1 MAKVIGSVDERG
13 RPVVRIEGRQESVL
27 VIIDTGF
34 NGDLLTTRDAAT
46 LLGVD
51 PNFDETEVAL
61 ADGRTAVVY
70 ETRATIT
77 WLDRERRVRV
87 LVSDEWTTV
96 GDAPVGLLGTDLLL
110 PHLLRIDFANRMVE
124 IEAQD

>member
-27 VIIDTGF
+27 AIVDTGF
-34 NGDLLTTRDAAT
+34 NGDLMVTRDAAT
-46 LLGVD
+46 LLGAD
-51 PNFDETEVAL
+51 PLRRETEVEL
-61 ADGRTAVVY
+61 GDGRTVRVY
-70 ETRATIT
+70 ETRATIM

-87 LVSDEWTTV
+87 LVSDEWTTI
-96 GDAPVGLLGTDLLL
+96 GDEPVGLLGTDLLL
-110 PHLLRIDFANRMVE
+110 PHMLRIDFARGTVE